1 MAFVDQEDVFAM
13 SERMLARV
21 FKEIKGLDIETPFR
35 RMPYQ
40 EAMDRFGSDKPD
52 LRFGLELTDLTD
64 VVAESGFGVFKN
76 TIAGGGVVKAIR
88 LPGGGL
94 SRSRIDKELAGVVKV
109 YGAKGLAWVKFEDG
123 ALGGPIAKFFSADE
137 QTAIAGRLG
146 LEEGDQ
152 AFFVADSLSV
162 AWHALGA
169 LRVHLGKS
177 EGLTTQRCMS
187 SASSPT
193 FRVLSTMRTR
203 PVIAMHHPLRRPARR
218 HPDGY

>member
-1 MAFVDQEDVFAM
+1 M

-21 FKEIKGLDIETPFR
+21 FKGDQGLDIETPFR

-177 EGLTTQRCMS
+177 EGLIDPEVYEFCIITDFPSFEYDEDEGRW
-187 SASSPT
+187 
-193 FRVLSTMRTR
+193 
-203 PVIAMHHPLRRPARR
+203 IAITIPLRRPALKTS
-218 HPDGY
+218 PCGY